1 MMAGHGGKE
10 GTGRDWILKE
20 TRNWSYDGW
29 FLVSWIICIFFLL
42 SNIASK
48 IVMVINR
55 MKWQWHCHI
64 DNTILGNHTSD
75 MKF

>member
-20 TRNWSYDGW
+20 TRNWGYDGQ
-29 FLVSWIICIFFLL
+29 FLASWILSIFSL

-48 IVMVINR
+48 IVMVIDR
-55 MKWQWHCHI
+55 MKCQWHCHI
-64 DNTILGNHTSD
+64 DKHNFGKPHQ
-75 MKF
+75 